1 MKKILLLLVLSVISV
16 SSLAQVFSEEENERI
31 DLALSYS
38 DNGREDEAIAIYD
51 ELIKKHP
58 DVSGLKFEKAYCY
71 YQKQDY
77 KNAYKTLKP
86 TLSAPDANPQYF
98 AVAGNAQDMMGKPKD
113 ALKTYQAG
121 LEKFPDSGYLHLET
135 GNVLIGLGYTAQGV
149 GYYEHGI
156 EVDPGFASNYYR
168 AAQYLFSDYPIK
180 SIIYAETHNLIY
192 DPNGPRWPEVSKLL
206 YDAYN
211 ENIHFEADTVRTT
224 FSRDRTITIDKKD
237 VESGAS
243 PTSLLEQM
251 SRIARELSFSDAM
264 NESVDAEALK
274 AAGGQLTAMRTAMLP
289 PSAAASW
296 STSKPKSR
304 TGIPCSPSSGK
315 SWTPATGRPTICSC
329 CAKDARKNSK
339 PGCRTTNRTCSPTS
353 NSWAPKT
360 KNSRSAAI

>member
-156 EVDPGFASNYYR
+156 EEVDPGFASNYYR

-274 AAGGQLTAMRTAMLP
+274 AAGGQLTLAELTAIRRRFLEHFEAKEQDRYPVFAVQRKVLDAGHWEAYNMFML
-289 PSAAASW
+289 
-296 STSKPKSR
+296 R
-304 TGIPCSPSSGK
+304 E
-315 SWTPATGRPTICSC
+315 GRPEEFKAWLQDHESDLL
-329 CAKDARKNSK
+329 AYFEFMGAEDEE
-339 PGCRTTNRTCSPTS
+339 
-353 NSWAPKT
+353 
-360 KNSRSAAI
+360 

>member
-31 DLALSYS
+31 DLALTYS
-38 DNGREDEAIAIYD
+38 DSGREDEAIAIYD

-224 FSRDRTITIDKKD
+224 FARDRTITIDKKD

-251 SRIARELSFSDAM
+251 SRIARELSFCDAM

-274 AAGGQLTAMRTAMLP
+274 AAGGQLTLAELTAIRRRFLEHFEAKEQDRYPVFAVQRKVLDAGHWEAYNMFML
-289 PSAAASW
+289 
-296 STSKPKSR
+296 R
-304 TGIPCSPSSGK
+304 E
-315 SWTPATGRPTICSC
+315 GRPEEFKAWLQDHESDLIAYFEFMSG
-329 CAKDARKNSK
+329 AEE
-339 PGCRTTNRTCSPTS
+339 
-353 NSWAPKT
+353 
-360 KNSRSAAI
+360 

>member
-31 DLALSYS
+31 DLALTYS

-98 AVAGNAQDMMGKPKD
+98 AVAGNAQDLMGKPED

-274 AAGGQLTAMRTAMLP
+274 AAGGQLTLAELTAIRRRFLEHFEAKEQDRYPVFAVQRKVLDAGHWEAYNMFML
-289 PSAAASW
+289 
-296 STSKPKSR
+296 R
-304 TGIPCSPSSGK
+304 E
-315 SWTPATGRPTICSC
+315 GRPEEFKAWLQDHESDLI
-329 CAKDARKNSK
+329 AYFEFMGAEDEE
-339 PGCRTTNRTCSPTS
+339 
-353 NSWAPKT
+353 
-360 KNSRSAAI
+360 

>member
-168 AAQYLFSDYPIK
+168 AAQLLSTDYPVK
-180 SIIYAETHNLIY
+180 AIIYAETHNLIY

-274 AAGGQLTAMRTAMLP
+274 AAGGQLTLAELTAIRRRFLEHFEAKEQDRYPVFAVQRKVLDAGHWEAYNMFML
-289 PSAAASW
+289 
-296 STSKPKSR
+296 R
-304 TGIPCSPSSGK
+304 E
-315 SWTPATGRPTICSC
+315 GRPEEFKAWLQDHESDLI
-329 CAKDARKNSK
+329 AYFEFMGAEDEE
-339 PGCRTTNRTCSPTS
+339 
-353 NSWAPKT
+353 
-360 KNSRSAAI
+360 

>member
-1 MKKILLLLVLSVISV
+1 MKKILLLLVLSVISI

-274 AAGGQLTAMRTAMLP
+274 AAGGQLTLAELTAIRRRFLEHFEAKEQDRYPVFAVQRKVLDAGHWEAYNMFML
-289 PSAAASW
+289 
-296 STSKPKSR
+296 R
-304 TGIPCSPSSGK
+304 E
-315 SWTPATGRPTICSC
+315 GRPEEFKAWLQDHESDLI
-329 CAKDARKNSK
+329 AYFEFMGAEDEE
-339 PGCRTTNRTCSPTS
+339 
-353 NSWAPKT
+353 
-360 KNSRSAAI
+360 

>member
-31 DLALSYS
+31 DLALTYS
-38 DNGREDEAIAIYD
+38 DSGREDEAIAIYD

-224 FSRDRTITIDKKD
+224 FARDRTITIDKKD

-274 AAGGQLTAMRTAMLP
+274 AAGGQLTLAELTAIRRRFLEHFEAKEQDRYPVFAVQRKVLDAGHWEAYNMFML
-289 PSAAASW
+289 
-296 STSKPKSR
+296 R
-304 TGIPCSPSSGK
+304 E
-315 SWTPATGRPTICSC
+315 GRPEEFKAWLQDHESDLI
-329 CAKDARKNSK
+329 AYFEFMGAEE
-339 PGCRTTNRTCSPTS
+339 
-353 NSWAPKT
+353 
-360 KNSRSAAI
+360 

>member
-31 DLALSYS
+31 DLALTYS

-224 FSRDRTITIDKKD
+224 FARDRTITIDKKD

-264 NESVDAEALK
+264 NESVDAEALN
-274 AAGGQLTAMRTAMLP
+274 AAGGQLTLAELTAIRRRFLENYDN
-289 PSAAASW
+289 
-296 STSKPKSR
+296 KK
-304 TGIPCSPSSGK
+304 GK
-315 SWTPATGRPTICSC
+315 YDKFSFLLFDFQKKILDAGHWEAYNMFTLREGRPEEFKAWLQDHESDLI
-329 CAKDARKNSK
+329 AYFEFMGAEDEE
-339 PGCRTTNRTCSPTS
+339 
-353 NSWAPKT
+353 
-360 KNSRSAAI
+360 

>member
-1 MKKILLLLVLSVISV
+1 MRKILLLLVLSVISV

-31 DLALSYS
+31 DLALTYS

-224 FSRDRTITIDKKD
+224 FARDRTITIDKKD

-274 AAGGQLTAMRTAMLP
+274 AAGGQLTLAELTAIRRRFLEHFEAKEQDRYPVFAVQRKVLDAGHWEAYNMFML
-289 PSAAASW
+289 
-296 STSKPKSR
+296 R
-304 TGIPCSPSSGK
+304 E
-315 SWTPATGRPTICSC
+315 GRPEEFKAWLQDHESDLI
-329 CAKDARKNSK
+329 AYFEFMGAEDEE
-339 PGCRTTNRTCSPTS
+339 
-353 NSWAPKT
+353 
-360 KNSRSAAI
+360 

>member
-1 MKKILLLLVLSVISV
+1 MKKILLLLVLSVISI

-149 GYYEHGI
+149 GYYVHGI

-274 AAGGQLTAMRTAMLP
+274 AAGGQLTLAELTAIRRRFLEHFEAKEQDRYPVFAVQRKVLDAGHWEAYNMFML
-289 PSAAASW
+289 
-296 STSKPKSR
+296 R
-304 TGIPCSPSSGK
+304 E
-315 SWTPATGRPTICSC
+315 GRPEEFKAWLQDHESDLL
-329 CAKDARKNSK
+329 AYFEFMDAEE
-339 PGCRTTNRTCSPTS
+339 
-353 NSWAPKT
+353 
-360 KNSRSAAI
+360 

>member
-31 DLALSYS
+31 DLALTYS

-274 AAGGQLTAMRTAMLP
+274 AAGGQLTLAELTAIRRRFLEHFEAKEQDRYPVFAVQRKVLDAGHWEAYNMFML
-289 PSAAASW
+289 
-296 STSKPKSR
+296 R
-304 TGIPCSPSSGK
+304 E
-315 SWTPATGRPTICSC
+315 GRPEEFKAWLQDHESDLI
-329 CAKDARKNSK
+329 AYFEFIGAEE
-339 PGCRTTNRTCSPTS
+339 
-353 NSWAPKT
+353 
-360 KNSRSAAI
+360 

>member
-31 DLALSYS
+31 DLALTYS

-274 AAGGQLTAMRTAMLP
+274 AAGGQLTLAELTAIRRRFLEHFEAKEQDRYPVFAVQRKVLDAGHWEAYNMFML
-289 PSAAASW
+289 
-296 STSKPKSR
+296 R
-304 TGIPCSPSSGK
+304 E
-315 SWTPATGRPTICSC
+315 GRPEEFKAWLQDHESDLL
-329 CAKDARKNSK
+329 AYFEFMGAEE
-339 PGCRTTNRTCSPTS
+339 
-353 NSWAPKT
+353 
-360 KNSRSAAI
+360 

>member
-31 DLALSYS
+31 DLALTYS

-274 AAGGQLTAMRTAMLP
+274 AAGGQLTLAELTAIRRRFLEHFEAKEQDRYPVFAVQRKVLDAGHWEAYNMFML
-289 PSAAASW
+289 
-296 STSKPKSR
+296 R
-304 TGIPCSPSSGK
+304 E
-315 SWTPATGRPTICSC
+315 GRPEEFKAWLQDHESDLL
-329 CAKDARKNSK
+329 AYFEFMGAEDEE
-339 PGCRTTNRTCSPTS
+339 
-353 NSWAPKT
+353 
-360 KNSRSAAI
+360 

>member
-38 DNGREDEAIAIYD
+38 DNGREEEAIAIYD

-274 AAGGQLTAMRTAMLP
+274 AAGGQLTLAELTAIRRRFLEHFEAKEQDRYPVFAVQRKVLDAGHWEAYNMFML
-289 PSAAASW
+289 
-296 STSKPKSR
+296 R
-304 TGIPCSPSSGK
+304 E
-315 SWTPATGRPTICSC
+315 GRPEEFKAWLQDHESDLI
-329 CAKDARKNSK
+329 AYFEFMGAEDEE
-339 PGCRTTNRTCSPTS
+339 
-353 NSWAPKT
+353 
-360 KNSRSAAI
+360 

>member
-31 DLALSYS
+31 DLALTYS
-38 DNGREDEAIAIYD
+38 DSGREDEAIAIYD

-224 FSRDRTITIDKKD
+224 FARDRTITIDKKD

-274 AAGGQLTAMRTAMLP
+274 AAGGQLTLAELTAIRRRFLEHFEAKEQDRYPVFAVQRKVLDAGHWEAYNMFML
-289 PSAAASW
+289 
-296 STSKPKSR
+296 R
-304 TGIPCSPSSGK
+304 E
-315 SWTPATGRPTICSC
+315 GRPEEFKAWLQDHESDLI
-329 CAKDARKNSK
+329 AYFEFIGAEE
-339 PGCRTTNRTCSPTS
+339 
-353 NSWAPKT
+353 
-360 KNSRSAAI
+360 

>member
-224 FSRDRTITIDKKD
+224 FSRDRTITIDKND

-274 AAGGQLTAMRTAMLP
+274 AAGGQLTLAELTAIRRRFLEHFEAKEQDRYPVFAVQRKVLDAGHWEAYNMFML
-289 PSAAASW
+289 
-296 STSKPKSR
+296 R
-304 TGIPCSPSSGK
+304 E
-315 SWTPATGRPTICSC
+315 GRPEEFKAWLQDHESDLIAYFEFMSG
-329 CAKDARKNSK
+329 AEE
-339 PGCRTTNRTCSPTS
+339 
-353 NSWAPKT
+353 
-360 KNSRSAAI
+360 

>member
-192 DPNGPRWPEVSKLL
+192 DHNGPRWPEVSKLL

-274 AAGGQLTAMRTAMLP
+274 AAGGQLTLAELTAIRRRFLEHFEAKEQDRYPVFAVQRKVLDAGHWEAYNMFML
-289 PSAAASW
+289 
-296 STSKPKSR
+296 R
-304 TGIPCSPSSGK
+304 E
-315 SWTPATGRPTICSC
+315 GRPEEFKAWLQDHESDLL
-329 CAKDARKNSK
+329 AYFEFMGAEDEE
-339 PGCRTTNRTCSPTS
+339 
-353 NSWAPKT
+353 
-360 KNSRSAAI
+360 

>member
-31 DLALSYS
+31 DLALTYS

-274 AAGGQLTAMRTAMLP
+274 AAGGQLTLAELTAIRRRFLEHFEAKEQDRYPVFAVQRKVLDAGHWEAYNMFML
-289 PSAAASW
+289 
-296 STSKPKSR
+296 R
-304 TGIPCSPSSGK
+304 E
-315 SWTPATGRPTICSC
+315 GRPEEFKAWLQDHESDLI
-329 CAKDARKNSK
+329 AYFEFMGAEDEE
-339 PGCRTTNRTCSPTS
+339 
-353 NSWAPKT
+353 
-360 KNSRSAAI
+360 

>member
-31 DLALSYS
+31 DLALTYS

-224 FSRDRTITIDKKD
+224 FARDRTITIDKKD

-274 AAGGQLTAMRTAMLP
+274 AAGGQLTLAELTAIRRRFLEHFEAKEQDRYPVFAVQRKVLDAGHWEAYNMFML
-289 PSAAASW
+289 
-296 STSKPKSR
+296 R
-304 TGIPCSPSSGK
+304 E
-315 SWTPATGRPTICSC
+315 GRPEEFKAWLQDHESDLI
-329 CAKDARKNSK
+329 AYFEFM
-339 PGCRTTNRTCSPTS
+339 G
-353 NSWAPKT
+353 
-360 KNSRSAAI
+360 AAEE

>member
-1 MKKILLLLVLSVISV
+1 MKRIFLLLILSVFSL
-16 SSLAQVFSEEENERI
+16 SALAQVFSEEENERI
-31 DLALSYS
+31 DLALTYS

-224 FSRDRTITIDKKD
+224 FARDRTITIDKKD

-274 AAGGQLTAMRTAMLP
+274 AAGGQLTLAELTAIRRRFLEHFEAKEQDRYPVFAVQRKVLDAGHWEAYNMFML
-289 PSAAASW
+289 
-296 STSKPKSR
+296 R
-304 TGIPCSPSSGK
+304 E
-315 SWTPATGRPTICSC
+315 GRPEEFKAWLQDHESDLI
-329 CAKDARKNSK
+329 AYFEFIGAEE
-339 PGCRTTNRTCSPTS
+339 
-353 NSWAPKT
+353 
-360 KNSRSAAI
+360 

>member
-71 YQKQDY
+71 YQKQEY

-98 AVAGNAQDMMGKPKD
+98 AVAGNAQDLMGKPED

-264 NESVDAEALK
+264 NESVDAAALK
-274 AAGGQLTAMRTAMLP
+274 AAGGQLTLAELTAIRRRFLEHFEAKEQDRYPVFAVQRKVLDAGHWEAYNMFML
-289 PSAAASW
+289 
-296 STSKPKSR
+296 R
-304 TGIPCSPSSGK
+304 E
-315 SWTPATGRPTICSC
+315 GRPEEFKAWLQDHESDLI
-329 CAKDARKNSK
+329 AYFEFMGAEDEE
-339 PGCRTTNRTCSPTS
+339 
-353 NSWAPKT
+353 
-360 KNSRSAAI
+360 

>member
-1 MKKILLLLVLSVISV
+1 MKKILLLLVLSVITV

-274 AAGGQLTAMRTAMLP
+274 AAGGQLTLAELTAIRRRFLEHFEAKEQDRYPVFAVQRKVLDAGHWEAYNMFML
-289 PSAAASW
+289 
-296 STSKPKSR
+296 R
-304 TGIPCSPSSGK
+304 E
-315 SWTPATGRPTICSC
+315 GRPEEFKAWLQDHESDLL
-329 CAKDARKNSK
+329 AYFEFMGAEDEE
-339 PGCRTTNRTCSPTS
+339 
-353 NSWAPKT
+353 
-360 KNSRSAAI
+360 

>member
-274 AAGGQLTAMRTAMLP
+274 AAGGQLTLAELTAIRRRFLEHFEAKEQDRYPVFAVQRKVLDAGHWEAYNMFML
-289 PSAAASW
+289 
-296 STSKPKSR
+296 
-304 TGIPCSPSSGK
+304 CE
-315 SWTPATGRPTICSC
+315 GRPEEFKAWLQDHESDLI
-329 CAKDARKNSK
+329 AYFEFMDAEDEE
-339 PGCRTTNRTCSPTS
+339 
-353 NSWAPKT
+353 
-360 KNSRSAAI
+360 

>member
-98 AVAGNAQDMMGKPKD
+98 AVAGNAQDLMGKPED

-274 AAGGQLTAMRTAMLP
+274 AAGGQLTLAELTAIRRRFLEHFEAKEQDRYPVFAVQRKVLDAGHWEAYNMFML
-289 PSAAASW
+289 
-296 STSKPKSR
+296 R
-304 TGIPCSPSSGK
+304 E
-315 SWTPATGRPTICSC
+315 GRPEEFKAWLQDHESDLI
-329 CAKDARKNSK
+329 AYFEFMGAEDEE
-339 PGCRTTNRTCSPTS
+339 
-353 NSWAPKT
+353 
-360 KNSRSAAI
+360 

>member
-274 AAGGQLTAMRTAMLP
+274 AAGGQLTLAELTAIRRRFLEHFEAKEQDRYPVFAVQRKVLDAGHWEAYNMFML
-289 PSAAASW
+289 
-296 STSKPKSR
+296 R
-304 TGIPCSPSSGK
+304 E
-315 SWTPATGRPTICSC
+315 GRPEEFKAWLQDHESDLI
-329 CAKDARKNSK
+329 AYFEFMDAEDEE
-339 PGCRTTNRTCSPTS
+339 
-353 NSWAPKT
+353 
-360 KNSRSAAI
+360 

>member
-1 MKKILLLLVLSVISV
+1 MKKILLLLVLSVISI

-274 AAGGQLTAMRTAMLP
+274 AAGGQLTLAELTAIRRRFLEHFEAKEQDRYPVFAVQRKVLDAGHWEAYNMFML
-289 PSAAASW
+289 
-296 STSKPKSR
+296 R
-304 TGIPCSPSSGK
+304 E
-315 SWTPATGRPTICSC
+315 GRPEEFKAWLQDHESDLL
-329 CAKDARKNSK
+329 AYFEFMGAEDEE
-339 PGCRTTNRTCSPTS
+339 
-353 NSWAPKT
+353 
-360 KNSRSAAI
+360 

>member
-211 ENIHFEADTVRTT
+211 ENIHFETDTVRTT

-274 AAGGQLTAMRTAMLP
+274 AAGGQLTLAELTAIRRRFLEHFEAKEQDRYPVFAVQRKVLDAGHWEAYNMFML
-289 PSAAASW
+289 
-296 STSKPKSR
+296 R
-304 TGIPCSPSSGK
+304 E
-315 SWTPATGRPTICSC
+315 GRPEEFKAWLQDHESDLL
-329 CAKDARKNSK
+329 AYFEFMDAEDEE
-339 PGCRTTNRTCSPTS
+339 
-353 NSWAPKT
+353 
-360 KNSRSAAI
+360 

>member
-274 AAGGQLTAMRTAMLP
+274 AAGGQLTLAELTAIRRRFLEHFEAKEQDRYPVFAVQRKVLDAGHWEAYNMFML
-289 PSAAASW
+289 
-296 STSKPKSR
+296 R
-304 TGIPCSPSSGK
+304 E
-315 SWTPATGRPTICSC
+315 GRPEEFKAWLQDHESDLI
-329 CAKDARKNSK
+329 AYFEFMGAEE
-339 PGCRTTNRTCSPTS
+339 
-353 NSWAPKT
+353 
-360 KNSRSAAI
+360 

>member
-31 DLALSYS
+31 DLALTYS

-168 AAQYLFSDYPIK
+168 AAQCLSADYPVK
-180 SIIYAETHNLIY
+180 AIIYAETHNLIY

-224 FSRDRTITIDKKD
+224 FARDRTITIDKKD

-274 AAGGQLTAMRTAMLP
+274 AAGGQLTLAELTAIRRRFLEHFEAKEQDRYPVFAVQRKVLDAGHWEAYNMFML
-289 PSAAASW
+289 
-296 STSKPKSR
+296 R
-304 TGIPCSPSSGK
+304 E
-315 SWTPATGRPTICSC
+315 GRPEEFKAWLQDHESDLI
-329 CAKDARKNSK
+329 AYFEFMGAEDEE
-339 PGCRTTNRTCSPTS
+339 
-353 NSWAPKT
+353 
-360 KNSRSAAI
+360 

>member
-31 DLALSYS
+31 DLALTYS

-274 AAGGQLTAMRTAMLP
+274 AAGGQLTLAELTAIRRRFLEHFEAKEQDRYPVFAVQRKVLDAGHWEAYNMFML
-289 PSAAASW
+289 
-296 STSKPKSR
+296 R
-304 TGIPCSPSSGK
+304 E
-315 SWTPATGRPTICSC
+315 
-329 CAKDARKNSK
+329 
-339 PGCRTTNRTCSPTS
+339 GCPEEYKAWLQDHESDLI
-353 NSWAPKT
+353 AYFEFMG
-360 KNSRSAAI
+360 AEDEE

>member
-274 AAGGQLTAMRTAMLP
+274 AAGGQLTLAELTAIRRRFLEHFEAKEQDRYPVFAVQRKVLDAGHWEAYNMFML
-289 PSAAASW
+289 
-296 STSKPKSR
+296 R
-304 TGIPCSPSSGK
+304 E
-315 SWTPATGRPTICSC
+315 GRPEEYKAWLQDHESDLI
-329 CAKDARKNSK
+329 AYFEFMGAEDEE
-339 PGCRTTNRTCSPTS
+339 
-353 NSWAPKT
+353 
-360 KNSRSAAI
+360 

>member
-31 DLALSYS
+31 DLALTYS

-135 GNVLIGLGYTAQGV
+135 GNVLIGLGYTTQGV

-168 AAQYLFSDYPIK
+168 AAQYLSADYPVK
-180 SIIYAETHNLIY
+180 AIIYAETHNLIY

-224 FSRDRTITIDKKD
+224 FARDRTITIDKKD

-274 AAGGQLTAMRTAMLP
+274 AAGGQLTLAELTAIRRRFLEHFEAKEQDRYPVFAVQRKVLDAGHWEAYNMFML
-289 PSAAASW
+289 
-296 STSKPKSR
+296 R
-304 TGIPCSPSSGK
+304 E
-315 SWTPATGRPTICSC
+315 GRPEEFKAWLQDHESDLI
-329 CAKDARKNSK
+329 AYFEFMGAEE
-339 PGCRTTNRTCSPTS
+339 
-353 NSWAPKT
+353 
-360 KNSRSAAI
+360 

>member
-1 MKKILLLLVLSVISV
+1 MKKILLLLVLSVITV

-274 AAGGQLTAMRTAMLP
+274 AAGGQLTLAELTAIRRRFLEHFEAKEQDRYPVFAVQRKVLDAGHWEAYNMFML
-289 PSAAASW
+289 
-296 STSKPKSR
+296 R
-304 TGIPCSPSSGK
+304 E
-315 SWTPATGRPTICSC
+315 GRPEEFKAWLQDHESDLI
-329 CAKDARKNSK
+329 AYFEFMGAEDEE
-339 PGCRTTNRTCSPTS
+339 
-353 NSWAPKT
+353 
-360 KNSRSAAI
+360 

>member
-224 FSRDRTITIDKKD
+224 FSRDRTITIDKND

-274 AAGGQLTAMRTAMLP
+274 AAGGQLTLAELTAIRRRFLEHFEAKEQDRYPVFAVQRKVLDAGHWEAYNMFML
-289 PSAAASW
+289 
-296 STSKPKSR
+296 R
-304 TGIPCSPSSGK
+304 E
-315 SWTPATGRPTICSC
+315 GRPEEFKAWLQDHESDLI
-329 CAKDARKNSK
+329 AYFEFMGAEDEE
-339 PGCRTTNRTCSPTS
+339 
-353 NSWAPKT
+353 
-360 KNSRSAAI
+360 

>member
-168 AAQYLFSDYPIK
+168 AAQLLSTDYPVK
-180 SIIYAETHNLIY
+180 AIIYAETHNLIY

-224 FSRDRTITIDKKD
+224 FSRDRTSTIDKKD

-274 AAGGQLTAMRTAMLP
+274 AAGGQLTLAELTAIRRRFLEHFEAKEQDRYPVFAVQRKVLDAGHWEAYNMFML
-289 PSAAASW
+289 
-296 STSKPKSR
+296 R
-304 TGIPCSPSSGK
+304 E
-315 SWTPATGRPTICSC
+315 GRPEEFKAWLQDHESDLI
-329 CAKDARKNSK
+329 AYFEFMGAEDEE
-339 PGCRTTNRTCSPTS
+339 
-353 NSWAPKT
+353 
-360 KNSRSAAI
+360 

>member
-251 SRIARELSFSDAM
+251 SRIARALSFSDAM

-274 AAGGQLTAMRTAMLP
+274 AAGGQLTLAELTAIRRRFLEHFEAKEQDRYPVFAVQRKVLDAGHWEAYNMFML
-289 PSAAASW
+289 
-296 STSKPKSR
+296 R
-304 TGIPCSPSSGK
+304 E
-315 SWTPATGRPTICSC
+315 GRPEEFKAWLQDHESDLL
-329 CAKDARKNSK
+329 AYFEFMGAEDEE
-339 PGCRTTNRTCSPTS
+339 
-353 NSWAPKT
+353 
-360 KNSRSAAI
+360 

>member
-274 AAGGQLTAMRTAMLP
+274 AAGGQLTLAELTAIRRRFLEHFEAKEQDRYPVFAVQRKVLDAGHWEAYNMFML
-289 PSAAASW
+289 
-296 STSKPKSR
+296 R
-304 TGIPCSPSSGK
+304 E
-315 SWTPATGRPTICSC
+315 GRPEEFKAWLQDHESDLI
-329 CAKDARKNSK
+329 AYFEFMGAEDEE
-339 PGCRTTNRTCSPTS
+339 
-353 NSWAPKT
+353 
-360 KNSRSAAI
+360 

>member
-1 MKKILLLLVLSVISV
+1 MRKILLLLVLSVISV

-31 DLALSYS
+31 DLALTYS

-168 AAQYLFSDYPIK
+168 AAQYLSADYPVK
-180 SIIYAETHNLIY
+180 AIIYAETHNLIY

-211 ENIHFEADTVRTT
+211 ENIHFETDTVRTT

-274 AAGGQLTAMRTAMLP
+274 AAGGQLTLAELTAIRRRFLEHFEAKEQDRYPVFAVQRKVLDAGHWEAYNMFML
-289 PSAAASW
+289 
-296 STSKPKSR
+296 R
-304 TGIPCSPSSGK
+304 E
-315 SWTPATGRPTICSC
+315 GRPEEFKAWLQDHESDLL
-329 CAKDARKNSK
+329 AYFEFMGAEDEE
-339 PGCRTTNRTCSPTS
+339 
-353 NSWAPKT
+353 
-360 KNSRSAAI
+360 

>member
-1 MKKILLLLVLSVISV
+1 
-16 SSLAQVFSEEENERI
+16 
-31 DLALSYS
+31 
-38 DNGREDEAIAIYD
+38 
-51 ELIKKHP
+51 
-58 DVSGLKFEKAYCY
+58 
-71 YQKQDY
+71 
-77 KNAYKTLKP
+77 
-86 TLSAPDANPQYF
+86 
-98 AVAGNAQDMMGKPKD
+98 MGKPKD

-224 FSRDRTITIDKKD
+224 FARDRTITIDKKD

-274 AAGGQLTAMRTAMLP
+274 AAGGQLTLAELTAIRRRFLEHFEAKEQDRYPVFAVQRKVLDAGHWEAYNMFML
-289 PSAAASW
+289 
-296 STSKPKSR
+296 R
-304 TGIPCSPSSGK
+304 E
-315 SWTPATGRPTICSC
+315 GRPEEFKAWLQDHESDLIAYFEFMSG
-329 CAKDARKNSK
+329 AEE
-339 PGCRTTNRTCSPTS
+339 
-353 NSWAPKT
+353 
-360 KNSRSAAI
+360 